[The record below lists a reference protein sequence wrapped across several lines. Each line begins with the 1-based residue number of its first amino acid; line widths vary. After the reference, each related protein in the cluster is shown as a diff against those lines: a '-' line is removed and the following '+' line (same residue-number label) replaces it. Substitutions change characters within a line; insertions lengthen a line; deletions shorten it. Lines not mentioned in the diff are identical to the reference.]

1 MCYINGFVNFFAS
14 KPPCFN
20 VDVVTIAIQKT
31 LVTRDVSTGI
41 WVFLDYGFYGSF
53 YVGSFC

>member
-20 VDVVTIAIQKT
+20 VDVVTIAIHKT

-41 WVFLDYGFYGSF
+41 WVFWTMVFTGVFT
-53 YVGSFC
+53 